1 MNTEKSYLK
10 NKQTNKTNQNPKKQK
25 TLVLYTDSGPWV
37 KASHET
43 PSALI
48 ELLSFPFRR
57 NKKAGTVLSYC
68 LGEQESTVHCDTCVD
83 LRVRRRMSSLSHRL
97 PASLDSKSAYREGWG
112 GGAGGVSLWT
122 SSGAREEQ
130 HLIRYPIT
138 FCLIHFRR
146 VSHWAWLVV
155 RKPSGYSICVP
166 CPAFYMGSE
175 ELSSGSHTAHAYP
188 HVCSPVT
195 WHLHACAVSI
205 PCCSPYA
212 K

>member
-1 MNTEKSYLK
+1 M
-10 NKQTNKTNQNPKKQK
+10 
-25 TLVLYTDSGPWV
+25 
-37 KASHET
+37 
-43 PSALI
+43 
-48 ELLSFPFRR
+48 
-57 NKKAGTVLSYC
+57 LSYC

-97 PASLDSKSAYREGWG
+97 PASLDSKSAYREEWG

-130 HLIRYPIT
+130 HVIRYPIA
-138 FCLIHFRR
+138 FCLTHFRR
-146 VSHWAWLVV
+146 VSHWAGPVV

-205 PCCSPYA
+205 PCCSLKLSRTDINTHSVNLSTHTHWPFPHNKNIYGAPNISRFGTGVEA
-212 K
+212 KAVDTKSLNSIIKDFS